1 MIAVYLLGH
10 RVGKI
15 EEPVIYVNHKAY
27 DYNGKE
33 LKDSEKE
40 PFVESLI
47 HNSIIVQIPLLRGQ
61 VNNKLDKVLSIFDQ
75 TKKDELDNQVLNI
88 DEASY
93 TDDADMMHIIHRLTA
108 AAADSEMRQDMNVED
123 EYFKA
128 IEDRDTAIM
137 QRDKR
142 LNEQESRLNEQAT
155 QLNEQKSRLNEQATQ
170 LKEKDGQ
177 LKEKETMLKSMVQA
191 MLQQGMS
198 VQSIAQLT
206 HCSEAEISRF
216 LDCSK

>member
-88 DEASY
+88 DETSY
-93 TDDADMMHIIHRLTA
+93 SDDADMMHIIHRLTA

-155 QLNEQKSRLNEQATQ
+155 QL
-170 LKEKDGQ
+170 KEKDGQ

>member
-88 DEASY
+88 DETSY

-108 AAADSEMRQDMNVED
+108 AAADSEMRQDINVED

-155 QLNEQKSRLNEQATQ
+155 QLK
-170 LKEKDGQ
+170 KDGQ

-216 LDCSK
+216 LNCSK

>member
-88 DEASY
+88 DETSY

-155 QLNEQKSRLNEQATQ
+155 QL
-170 LKEKDGQ
+170 KEKDGQ

-191 MLQQGMS
+191 MLQQGIS